1 MLRYAIFVEV
11 IKVKKLLAMVVCTGI
26 LLSLTACG
34 EKTGGK
40 TSNPLNDISAADEDA
55 FEYEYDSE
63 YGGMIITDYLKES
76 PKLRIPDTLEGESVV
91 GVNLSKCEKELTHLY
106 FPDSVIRI
114 SLSDKTEQTVK
125 YLAMPAA
132 GADYTVMSKFYGE
145 YAPTIEEFY
154 QNNIEN
160 TYRGFTDF
168 HSLESISV
176 TEKCPRLAT
185 IDGMLFY
192 DYGGEK
198 ILLVCPQGKSGSIN
212 LPKDTT
218 KIGAS
223 AFHNCKKITSIAIS
237 ESVTEIG
244 AYAFENCESLI
255 NLTIPESVTEIGH
268 HAFESCKSLT
278 SVTIPDKV
286 TTLENNIFDGCT
298 SLMDVTYK
306 GKTYN
311 SDNIGELFD
320 TIMHP
325 AMSGGMI
332 IENNTLVKVSENA
345 VTIEIPDTV
354 TEVDEDA
361 FDNTPKLTKIR
372 FKNKTYSRGK
382 SESMKNL
389 YAAVRGEEGLTI
401 VDGVLKKVSPELTEV
416 KIPDRV
422 TKIYQDGYGTYPYTA
437 FKGCN
442 NLKKVTFGNGIT
454 DLYGISFIANGSA
467 NIFGLE
473 CCENLEEII
482 IPEGVTA
489 IHNAFSG
496 CTKLKNI
503 TLPNSLE
510 SIGQRAFEGCKS
522 LTNITIPDSVTS
534 IGVHEIFKG
543 YRGDPNLEVEIPG
556 AFEGCE
562 NIKAAYK
569 GKTYD
574 YAHIDDLYK
583 AINGN

>member
-1 MLRYAIFVEV
+1 MAIMLP
-11 IKVKKLLAMVVCTGI
+11 
-26 LLSLTACG
+26 LTACSG
-34 EKTGGK
+34 SPSGSK
-40 TSNPLNDISAADEDA
+40 TSNPLSDISAADESA
-55 FEYEYDSE
+55 FEYEYNSE

-91 GVNLSKCEKELTHLY
+91 GVDLYKCEKELTHIC
-106 FPDSVIRI
+106 FPDSVIDI
-114 SLSDKTEQTVK
+114 DLSDKTKHTVK

-132 GADYTVMSKFYGE
+132 GADYTVRSEYFGE
-145 YAPTIEEFY
+145 YFAPTVEEFY
-154 QNNIEN
+154 KRSIEN
-160 TYRGFTDF
+160 EYSGFTGF

-176 TEKCPRLAT
+176 TEKCPRLTA

-198 ILLVCPQGKSGSIN
+198 ILLVCPQGKSGSID

-218 KIGAS
+218 KIGND
-223 AFHNCKKITSIAIS
+223 AFFNCKKVTSI
-237 ESVTEIG
+237 
-244 AYAFENCESLI
+244 
-255 NLTIPESVTEIGH
+255 TIPESVTEIGRC
-268 HAFESCKSLT
+268 AFENCEKLNSL
-278 SVTIPDKV
+278 TIPDKV
-286 TTLENNIFDGCT
+286 TALENNIFDGCT
-298 SLMDVTYK
+298 SLINVTYK

-320 TIMHP
+320 TIMYP
-325 AMSGGMI
+325 TMSSGMI
-332 IENNTLVKVSENA
+332 IENNTLIKVSENA
-345 VTIEIPDTV
+345 VTIEVPDMV
-354 TEVDEDA
+354 TEIDEDA
-361 FDNTPKLTKIR
+361 FDNTPRLTDIR

-416 KIPDRV
+416 VIPDRV

-442 NLKKVTFGNGIT
+442 NLKKVTFGKGIT

-482 IPEGVTA
+482 IPEGVTS

-496 CTKLKNI
+496 CTKLTDI

-534 IGVHEIFKG
+534 IGIHEIFKG
-543 YRGDPNLEVEIPG
+543 YRGDPDLEVEIPG
-556 AFEGCE
+556 AFDGCE
-562 NIKAAYK
+562 NIKATYK